1 MANSPWDPP
10 GSGPAAETGEARRAA
25 GAEIDRMPTH
35 ADPRTP
41 PPLGPA
47 SHPTSGDRRFFASFD
62 DALRRARDRKEPLG
76 LLLVEIDGFAARFGQ
91 LAPQTRDALLRRVG
105 GHVERILSERD
116 AYTRWRDERLAVLL
130 QGAGRGK
137 TRAVGGRLRSLVE
150 QSGHDQEGDWPITV
164 TIGGACH
171 PADGDTLP
179 ELFRRAEDALGE
191 ARRLG
196 RNRVWCYVRRP
207 RVPVVAPVHVDG
219 PEAALLGMT
228 RNISDSGLFLDT
240 SNPVPEGLSLALS
253 IHLPELPAPIRCIG
267 RVVRQT
273 PDPLGVVHG
282 LGIEFESY
290 GSGAKRLLD
299 AFVGRSLVEGR
310 VDYPPLD
317 ADE

>member
-1 MANSPWDPP
+1 MANSPWDPAGP
-10 GSGPAAETGEARRAA
+10 GPAADSGDTGRAA
-25 GAEIDRMPTH
+25 GNELDRMPTH
-35 ADPRTP
+35 ADPRTLP
-41 PPLGPA
+41 PFASPSGPA
-47 SHPTSGDRRFFASFD
+47 GCDRRFFASFD

-91 LAPQTRDALLRRVG
+91 LAPQTREALLRRVG
-105 GHVERILSERD
+105 GNVETILSERD

-150 QSGHDQEGDWPITV
+150 QSEGDQEGDWPITV

-219 PEAALLGMT
+219 PDAAILGMT
-228 RNISDSGLFLDT
+228 RNVSDSGLFLDT

-253 IHLPELPAPIRCIG
+253 IPLPGLPAPIRCVG

-273 PDPLGVVHG
+273 LDPLGVVHG

-299 AFVGRSLVEGR
+299 TFVGRALVEGR

-317 ADE
+317 EDE